1 MESEPASV
9 ITMAKN
15 YNMKKIIF
23 TLLALVGT
31 MSMNAQVMKV
41 MKNGEVVAVFT
52 ADQANNVVFEEIL
65 FGQGYAA
72 ATGIGY
78 VKWVQLWENGPK
90 FAEYNVG
97 ATSATEYGGYYTWG
111 GTFKNEQDSWQD
123 DHNTGTSDLYGDTD
137 TATKLWGDNWRMP
150 TNDEF
155 SDLLS
160 NCDVQWTT
168 FGGLNGCKF
177 TGKGNYSSNSVFLP
191 AADYCDD
198 GDVYGQGYSGYYW
211 SSTPNGSDNAYL
223 LNFGS
228 GGQYVGDDNRSHGY
242 SVRAVLKETP
252 ATTGTAK
259 AKINGV
265 DVEVNW
271 VQLWKDG
278 PKFAEKNVGATS
290 ATDQGTTMKFTE
302 ATKAGAEYVW
312 GANWCTPSKDDM
324 EHLMTAAKG
333 GTDDKVKCE
342 YTQEGSQYGFKFT
355 GLTDGYTDNSVFFP
369 AQDGGSNGGYAG
381 YWSATADGS
390 EAWDMDLLCADGV
403 WRSSWYSDGQG
414 SNYFVRPVLKK

>member
-1 MESEPASV
+1 
-9 ITMAKN
+9 
-15 YNMKKIIF
+15 MKKIIF

-228 GGQYVGDDNRSHGY
+228 GSQYVGDDNRSHGY

-252 ATTGTAK
+252 ATTGVAK
-259 AKINGV
+259 ATIGGSQV
-265 DVEVNW
+265 DVNW
-271 VQLWKDG
+271 VQLWEDG
-278 PKFAEKNVGATS
+278 PRFAEYNVDGEMTF
-290 ATDQGTTMKFTE
+290 TDAIKTGTEF
-302 ATKAGAEYVW
+302 VW
-312 GANWCTPSKDDM
+312 GAKWRTPNKEEFNELLRAANGESDSKVTCKY
-324 EHLMTAAKG
+324 EQVNG
-333 GTDDKVKCE
+333 VW
-342 YTQEGSQYGFKFT
+342 GFNFT
-355 GLTDGYTDNSVFFP
+355 GKGDYTGNSVFFP
-369 AQDGGSNGGYAG
+369 APGCNSDGGGAD
-381 YWSATADGS
+381 YWSGTADGGKGWRMNLFWYIKHWSS
-390 EAWDMDLLCADGV
+390 EWL
-403 WRSSWYSDGQG
+403 
-414 SNYFVRPVLKK
+414 SNDQNNKYLVRPMLAE